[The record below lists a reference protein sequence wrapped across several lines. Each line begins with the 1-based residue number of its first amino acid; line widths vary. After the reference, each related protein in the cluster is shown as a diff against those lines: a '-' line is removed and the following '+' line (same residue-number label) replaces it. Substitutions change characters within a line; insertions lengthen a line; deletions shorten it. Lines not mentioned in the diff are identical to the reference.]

1 MKYLIKIMTFLLLLI
16 SYMYSDVVTI
26 DKNSY
31 KVLTFDKMIRNIKVS
46 NNEIA
51 EVTFIQN
58 PLKPLREIKVL
69 GKDFG
74 NVTLLITFDD
84 HSMIT
89 KDIDIVKNIKSIVN
103 AVHDKYPL
111 VKVTQI
117 NDSIIVDGKVPS
129 DIDKDKIKNMF
140 QKIGFDTDT
149 QFVDLTHSDT
159 TKKMVRLKLYIAEID
174 NNKGQT
180 IKNNWS
186 VGFKNY
192 LVAEESDGRSA
203 ALKNSYYNYETRQY
217 SSYTPE
223 VTDAMAGILGKAVSL
238 TGGLTSAA
246 NYLTNNFNVGLTLNY
261 LATQGVAT
269 ILTETTLVT
278 TEEQTAKFHAGGEIL
293 IKTQGVT
300 AEGQPT
306 VSYEPKEY
314 GIILEMLASKIVN
327 DGYIDLNI
335 NTKSTKLDWANAV
348 DGIPSFK
355 NQSVETKVIIK
366 DSTTIVLGGLIDN
379 KDSKNLTKIPVLGDI
394 PIIGNLFRSKDFQ
407 NGNSELVFFITPE
420 IVNPVNNTQNL
431 DFNNMKK
438 SMEQKHKD
446 LEKASILDA
455 NTFKSDEKKEEAK

>member
-89 KDIDIVKNIKSIVN
+89 QDIDIVKNIKSIVN

-149 QFVDLTHSDT
+149 HFVDLTHSDT

-217 SSYTPE
+217 ASYTP
-223 VTDAMAGILGKAVSL
+223 
-238 TGGLTSAA
+238 
-246 NYLTNNFNVGLTLNY
+246 
-261 LATQGVAT
+261 
-269 ILTETTLVT
+269 
-278 TEEQTAKFHAGGEIL
+278 
-293 IKTQGVT
+293 
-300 AEGQPT
+300 
-306 VSYEPKEY
+306 
-314 GIILEMLASKIVN
+314 
-327 DGYIDLNI
+327 
-335 NTKSTKLDWANAV
+335 
-348 DGIPSFK
+348 
-355 NQSVETKVIIK
+355 
-366 DSTTIVLGGLIDN
+366 
-379 KDSKNLTKIPVLGDI
+379 
-394 PIIGNLFRSKDFQ
+394 
-407 NGNSELVFFITPE
+407 
-420 IVNPVNNTQNL
+420 
-431 DFNNMKK
+431 
-438 SMEQKHKD
+438 
-446 LEKASILDA
+446 
-455 NTFKSDEKKEEAK
+455 